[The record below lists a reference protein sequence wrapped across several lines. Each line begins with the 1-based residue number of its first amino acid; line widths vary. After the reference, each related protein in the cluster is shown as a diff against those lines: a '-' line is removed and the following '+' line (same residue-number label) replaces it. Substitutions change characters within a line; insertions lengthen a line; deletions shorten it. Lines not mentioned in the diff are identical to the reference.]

1 MNRHAKN
8 AAAQSSPPRP
18 SRGYGRRIQRAVLPS
33 IFGVLAV
40 LLWSCGPKK
49 PTEIAAHDVEIE
61 RAVLWEFRNDRRF
74 DDIQVSCREGV
85 VTLRGRVDSR
95 EIGEEALERAR
106 EASDAKVVSALE
118 IRPR

>member
-1 MNRHAKN
+1 MKT
-8 AAAQSSPPRP
+8 
-18 SRGYGRRIQRAVLPS
+18 LPA
-33 IFGVLAV
+33 IALFLLVLA
-40 LLWSCGPKK
+40 CGPKK
-49 PTEIAAHDVEIE
+49 PAEIAAQDVEIE

-106 EASDAKVVSALE
+106 EASDERVVSALE